1 MFDKYGKIPVSVLMD
16 TVNSDDILSLFR
28 KGIDAENS
36 ILAISAFEA
45 LIKRGYYNE
54 LIEIILDAL
63 SSGRINNCST
73 FSITLSNYLV
83 SETEPHQTELK
94 RLGDVIETS
103 KDGFEA
109 AEKYIE
115 QHRRA
120 NKRNYSDR

>member
-1 MFDKYGKIPVSVLMD
+1 MFDKYGKIPVNILMD
-16 TVNSDDILSLFR
+16 TIGSDDILSLFR

-36 ILAISAFEA
+36 ILAISTFET

-73 FSITLSNYLV
+73 FSTTLSNYLV

-94 RLGDVIETS
+94 KLGNAIEVS

-115 QHRRA
+115 QQRIATR
-120 NKRNYSDR
+120 RNYSDR